1 MKKPKSIFMKKIIV
15 LFLFLSIIP
24 CLIFGFS
31 GGDIEL
37 PKKIGVNFQS
47 INKEYESNKPYDK
60 VLEIISNIQIN
71 NLREA
76 FGKIKP
82 SGYYHEE
89 SKSFYSSFGEK
100 IMPILPKRY
109 NEDDTIRIIGFT
121 RPADYL
127 QKTMD
132 IQLIR
137 KDENTTIIRLV
148 NSNTDISRGDFQKA
162 NLDVSQL
169 TTFKS
174 KKVNYSPSNIIL
186 QSGQPEHAEWEERAI
201 KNFEK
206 IIFKYIK

>member
-1 MKKPKSIFMKKIIV
+1 MKKFIV

-24 CLIFGFS
+24 CLIFGFPR
-31 GGDIEL
+31 GDIKL
-37 PKKIGVNFQS
+37 PKKIGINFQS

-60 VLEIISNIQIN
+60 VLEIIGNIQIN
-71 NLREA
+71 NLREV
-76 FGKIKP
+76 FRKIKP

-100 IMPILPKRY
+100 IVPAFPEHYKKG
-109 NEDDTIRIIGFT
+109 DTIRIIGFT
-121 RPADYL
+121 RAADFL

-132 IQLIR
+132 IQIIR

-162 NLDVSQL
+162 DLDVSQL
-169 TTFKS
+169 TTSTS
-174 KKVNYSPSNIIL
+174 KKVNYSPNNIIL
-186 QSGQPEHAEWEERAI
+186 QSGQPEYAEWEERAI

-206 IIFKYIK
+206 IIFKYVK